1 MKSIKNNHTDNHIP
15 HQGQTNMLTDINEL
29 EQLKQNTQEILLIN
43 ELTSMLRVSNNTH
56 IDNSQ
61 QIKKPQLRIKLGCD
75 PTAPDLHLGHTVVLN
90 KLRQFQLL
98 GHKVLFIVGDFTAR
112 IGDPTGKNITRPPLT
127 KEQVMNNAQTYKT
140 QVFKILDQSQTEILF
155 NSSWLENLTIQQI
168 IDLSSKYTIARML
181 ERDDFS
187 NRYKKGNP
195 IAIHEFLYPLLQG
208 YDSVFTKADVEIGGT
223 DQKFN
228 LLVARELQK
237 CYGQKPQVVITLP
250 LLEGLDGIQKMSKSL
265 NNYIGINEPP
275 QSMFGKIMSISD
287 ELMWRYF
294 ELLSFKK
301 NMEISQLKKEASEGK
316 NPKDIKILL
325 AKEIVARFH
334 GIKASNVAHEEFE
347 AQFKQNQV
355 PKNIPE
361 IIIKPTTGVDSIP
374 LANLL
379 KNSGL
384 VSSTSEAMRILKQR
398 GLKINNQVVEEN
410 LEILA
415 DDSFN
420 IYQIGKRK
428 FAKIKVTKN

>member
-15 HQGQTNMLTDINEL
+15 HQGHTNMLTDINEL

-127 KEQVMNNAQTYKT
+127 KEQVMNNAQTYTT

-228 LLVARELQK
+228 LLVGRELQK

-301 NMEISQLKKEASEGK
+301 NIEISQLKKEASEGK